1 MNKIFLEGISD
12 VKDIY
17 LDKDT
22 IITLKDATSKI
33 NLYPKEDINILM
45 IIITSNINLNYFV
58 NNNLNINIFSID
70 STIEENIDITED
82 NIVLNYAYST
92 ININNN
98 SYNININHI
107 GKNITSTVTNNGVN
121 KTNNNLFFT
130 INTIVPK
137 ESKDIKT
144 SQNSK
149 IITNNKEIVYIKPN
163 LLIDTDDIEANHSA
177 YIGNFKAEELF
188 YLESRGINKKDA
200 EDLLVKSF
208 LIGNMKL
215 SYKGKEI
222 VLENIKKY
230 WR

>member
-45 IIITSNINLNYFV
+45 IIISSNINLNYFV
-58 NNNLNINIFSID
+58 KNNLNINIFSID

-177 YIGNFKAEELF
+177 YIGSFKAEELF